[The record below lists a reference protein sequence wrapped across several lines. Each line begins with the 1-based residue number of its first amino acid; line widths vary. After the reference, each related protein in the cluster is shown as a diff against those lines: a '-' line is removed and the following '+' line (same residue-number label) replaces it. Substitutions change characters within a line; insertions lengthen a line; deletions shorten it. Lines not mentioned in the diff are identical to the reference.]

1 MSTLRKDAAAAM
13 CGIVFALA
21 AAGGVWATTGGGSAC
36 IDPVTGAEA
45 EAAACALPGELAAR

>member
-1 MSTLRKDAAAAM
+1 MKSARKDLAAAL

-21 AAGGVWATTGGGSAC
+21 AAGGVWATTGGSAAC

-45 EAAACALPGELAAR
+45 DAAACALSGP